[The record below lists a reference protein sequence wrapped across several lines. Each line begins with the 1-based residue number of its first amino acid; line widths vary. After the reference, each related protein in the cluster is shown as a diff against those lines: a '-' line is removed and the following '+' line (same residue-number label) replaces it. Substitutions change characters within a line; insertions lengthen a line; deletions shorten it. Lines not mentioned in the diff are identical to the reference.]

1 MRGPVRSLGRIVL
14 ALDLRLR
21 GAGCDLYHEPNNIP
35 LPSDLPTVVTVHD
48 LSALLHPEWHP
59 AHRAAE
65 YQARFHKGVA
75 QARRFLAVS
84 EFTRQELIHTLG
96 LRPDRVTRTYN
107 GVRPGLG
114 PMPAAEVR
122 ATLRRLGLPP
132 RYLLYLG
139 TIEPRKNVMTLL
151 RAYVKLPG
159 EVRER
164 CPLLL
169 VGGWGWNSADVAAF
183 LDAEAR
189 HRGVIYTGY
198 LPEEHVAAVMNGA
211 RALVYPSLYEGFGL
225 PPVEMLACGGAVL
238 CSTAGALVETVGV
251 RAHLIEPL
259 DEDGWRT
266 ALHRAAVDDDWLGE
280 LRRGAVEAARPF
292 TWDRCA
298 ADTLAVYRSV
308 CGEGEARRPFRK
320 AG

>member
-1 MRGPVRSLGRIVL
+1 M
-14 ALDLRLR
+14 
-21 GAGCDLYHEPNNIP
+21 
-35 LPSDLPTVVTVHD
+35 VTVHD

-65 YQARFHKGVA
+65 YQARFHQGVA
-75 QARRFLAVS
+75 RARHFLAIS
-84 EFTRQELIHTLG
+84 DFTRHELIHMIG
-96 LRPDRVTRTYN
+96 LRPEQVTRTYM
-107 GVRPGLG
+107 GVRSGLG
-114 PMPAAEVR
+114 PMPETEVR
-122 ATLRRLGLPP
+122 ETLRRLGLPP

-151 RAYVKLPG
+151 RAYVRLPAA
-159 EVRER
+159 VRER

-169 VGGWGWNSADVAAF
+169 AGGWGWNSADVAAF

-189 HRGVIYTGY
+189 YRGVIYTGY
-198 LPEEHVAAVMNGA
+198 LPEESLPAVMNGA

-225 PPVEMLACGGAVL
+225 PPVEMMACGGAVL

-251 RAHLIEPL
+251 RAHLVAPL
-259 DEDGWRT
+259 DEDGWRA

-280 LRRGAVEAARPF
+280 LRRGAVDVARRF
-292 TWDRCA
+292 TWDCCA
-298 ADTLAVYRSV
+298 EDTLAAYRLV
-308 CGEGEARRPFRK
+308 CGGPRRDLRM